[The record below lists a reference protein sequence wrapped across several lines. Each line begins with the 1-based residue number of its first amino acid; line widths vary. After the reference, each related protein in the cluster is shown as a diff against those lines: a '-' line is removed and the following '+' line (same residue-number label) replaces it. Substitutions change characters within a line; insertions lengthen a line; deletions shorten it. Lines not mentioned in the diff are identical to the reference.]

1 MGNEEYAKG
10 NHQKAIELYSKAIEI
25 GDSEVYFAN
34 RKSFIKILGGQAY
47 ITIGKFESAIED
59 CETAILIN
67 P

>member
-10 NHQKAIELYSKAIEI
+10 NHQKAIELYSKAIEL

-47 ITIGKFESAIED
+47 ITIG
-59 CETAILIN
+59 
-67 P
+67 